1 MVDVTV
7 VDVTVVDV
15 TVVEVAVVEVMVV
28 EVMVV
33 GVLVG
38 GATVSGVAVVML
50 AATVGGTTTLEVGAA
65 DGGPGGASMVEL
77 SMLVTGNVALR
88 AETAADPIRRVD
100 AGMSPA
106 KWGATRT
113 VGKGL
118 VGTELTRR
126 GTGAIT
132 SRPSRLGSTR
142 TIDSVRTALTPPV
155 RRALITSHP
164 EAPTTGAPMARAR
177 AVARV
182 SGNFT
187 IRRYDADRPEGWQ
200 SPHHSQPAVN
210 SMVESFT
217 ELHLIARYDAREP
230 CWAATSAVRHS
241 PGPPSD
247 TLSLD
252 SRCDLRDFT
261 NL

>member
-1 MVDVTV
+1 MVE
-7 VDVTVVDV
+7 V
-15 TVVEVAVVEVMVV
+15 TVVEVTTVEVAVVTVV

-50 AATVGGTTTLEVGAA
+50 AATVVGTTTCEVGAA
-65 DGGPGGASMVEL
+65 AGGPGGASVVEL
-77 SMLVTGNVALR
+77 SMLVTGNMALR
-88 AETAADPIRRVD
+88 VETAADPIRRVD

-106 KWGATRT
+106 KRGATRT

-164 EAPTTGAPMARAR
+164 EAPTTGALMARAR

-182 SGNFT
+182 SGDFT

-217 ELHLIARYDAREP
+217 ELHLIARYDARAP
-230 CWAATSAVRHS
+230 YWAATSGLRHF